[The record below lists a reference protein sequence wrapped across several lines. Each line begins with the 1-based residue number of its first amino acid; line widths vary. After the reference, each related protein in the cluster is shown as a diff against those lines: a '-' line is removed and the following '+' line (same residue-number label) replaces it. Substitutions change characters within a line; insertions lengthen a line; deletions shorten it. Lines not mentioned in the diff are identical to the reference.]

1 MIPDG
6 LKPGWKNMKGGGS
19 KTPVAEAVGLFS
31 GWKTEVSN
39 FGGNNVVLS
48 FTNCQMLKLDAPYPY
63 PDWDLSIKFSESINS
78 GWGIIGTSLAEGLGL
93 ELDMLDIDLLRGR
106 WCHMLR
112 EDNHSFG
119 TNKTVNPPQEML
131 GSVWRLVR
139 FVQPGESVVSVAPV
153 MAPTPVATP
162 APAQAIAAP
171 VAVAAPAPVAVAA
184 VAAPVAIAPVATPA
198 PVVAAGE
205 LSTDP
210 QTRALQLL
218 HGKDLSAFFQA
229 AIPDPIIRQDG
240 SLVQTITSNAY
251 VPAQVAAGKA
261 IQNADGTYSVV
272 GM

>member
-119 TNKTVNPPQEML
+119 TNKTVNPPQAML

-171 VAVAAPAPVAVAA
+171 VA
-184 VAAPVAIAPVATPA
+184 VATPA